1 MAELDDKKTQAQEGA
16 PEEVAPTEPQ
26 IQGLGDFLRREREK
40 RGLSHEQ
47 IAELTRLRRHM
58 VAALE
63 EEAWD
68 KLPQPVFVKGFIK
81 SYANALGLDQKE
93 VLDLYEQAPPPESET
108 PKLVLEPRGASKKP
122 LIFVLA
128 AAVVIGAVLL
138 FAWQDYWSEE
148 KAVPAREK
156 ETQARTLEP
165 AVAPTPGQLPEQKVV
180 EEEVEPVHEAR
191 KPIPTVQETEE
202 ALPTEEPR
210 VAAAE
215 GGRGELY
222 AEGPEELQG
231 ASGEEPRVDVVPGPA
246 EASERHVL
254 KAVVEDRTWI
264 RITVDDEE
272 PKEYIF
278 QPGSRPQWNA
288 KNGFDLVI
296 GNAAGIEFE
305 FDGQTMENLGELGQ
319 VVRLKLPEG
328 YEGPARGD

>member
-1 MAELDDKKTQAQEGA
+1 MAEIDDKETQAQEGA
-16 PEEVAPTEPQ
+16 PEEVTPTKTQ
-26 IQGLGDFLRREREK
+26 IPGLGDFLRREREK

-68 KLPQPVFVKGFIK
+68 RLPQPVFVKGFIK
-81 SYANALGLDQKE
+81 SYAKALGLDQKE

-108 PKLVLEPRGASKKP
+108 PKLVLETRRASKRP
-122 LIFVLA
+122 LFLIFAV
-128 AAVVIGAVLL
+128 AVVLGAVLL
-138 FAWQDYWSEE
+138 FAWQGYWSEE
-148 KAVPAREK
+148 KAVPAREE
-156 ETQARTLEP
+156 ETQAGTLEP
-165 AVAPTPGQLPEQKVV
+165 AVPPAPEQLPEQKIV
-180 EEEVEPVHEAR
+180 EEEVVPLHVAR
-191 KPIPTVQETEE
+191 KPIPPARETEE
-202 ALPTEEPR
+202 APPTEELR
-210 VAAAE
+210 VAGE
-215 GGRGELY
+215 EGRGELP
-222 AEGPEELQG
+222 AEGPAELQG
-231 ASGEEPRVDVVPGPA
+231 AFEEEPRVDVVPGPA

-278 QPGSRPQWNA
+278 QPGSRPQWKA

-305 FDGQTMENLGELGQ
+305 FDGQTMENLGALGQ

-328 YEGPARGD
+328 YEGPVRED